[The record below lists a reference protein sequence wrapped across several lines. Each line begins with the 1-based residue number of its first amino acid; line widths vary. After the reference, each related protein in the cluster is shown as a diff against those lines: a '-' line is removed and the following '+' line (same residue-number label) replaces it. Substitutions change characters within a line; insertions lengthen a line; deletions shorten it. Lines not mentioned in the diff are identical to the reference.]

1 MISSM
6 QRPPIAIM
14 HIILGGLFCGVLRI
28 RCFSFYIW
36 YLFLVWFFALQN
48 FSDEGDGKKVHED
61 LSNDVPNIEAYKDG
75 ATECLVRWLF
85 CYFDV

>member
-1 MISSM
+1 
-6 QRPPIAIM
+6 
-14 HIILGGLFCGVLRI
+14 
-28 RCFSFYIW
+28 
-36 YLFLVWFFALQN
+36 LQN